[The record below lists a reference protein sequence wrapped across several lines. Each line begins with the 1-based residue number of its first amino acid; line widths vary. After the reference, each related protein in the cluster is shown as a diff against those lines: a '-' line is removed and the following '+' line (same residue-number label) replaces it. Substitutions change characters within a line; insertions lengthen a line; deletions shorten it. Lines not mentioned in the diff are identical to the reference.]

1 MKIEVFDSYNI
12 LNIIQT
18 LYMTT
23 NQSTEKNVSVS
34 YKIIE
39 NLYDNLSY
47 FDLYGTSVLLFIS
60 ITIIAFIIQSY
71 FVTKKNMSAIKA
83 NWINERCKP
92 SVIPFAGVINP
103 PDGVS
108 PREFTQQNF
117 TYCVQ
122 DILKNMSEYALLPIT
137 FLLNSIT
144 NVYKHISVDIQRGR
158 EMFAHIRTQMATI
171 VENIMNRL
179 VNILI
184 PIQLIIITFNDIISK
199 IMGIFNTILMT
210 TLGIYDTLKAL
221 LGSIVEFIVIIL
233 ISMSALIM
241 GFMLFPPTFGLAQ
254 AMIGTFVLISV
265 PLATIA
271 TLMKV
276 IFHTHTRKIPK
287 VPKFRKCFDEDTRLT
302 MQNETKEF
310 IKDVC
315 VGNTLLGNNT
325 INTKITLCAKN
336 TNMYDLYGIIVSG
349 THTVYYNGE
358 WGFVKNHPDAILIP
372 YCKPYIYSLNVHLK
386 KFSING
392 IILTDWDELYAH
404 HLSIIKNKLKLIK
417 SKYYNLNDTYFKY
430 EDIHKYLNG
439 GFSGDTLIKLM
450 NNTSKMIK
458 NINVGDILEN
468 NNYVYGVVEIN
479 GSTLSNQYKYDLGK
493 SIIEGG
499 PNLFYDNSSGI
510 KVSTLYLEAKHKKG
524 IAPNRKLYHL
534 LTTTGIFYIKKCKF
548 YDYNS
553 LIDFI

>member
-1 MKIEVFDSYNI
+1 MKIEVFESYNI

-18 LYMTT
+18 LYMTP
-23 NQSTEKNVSVS
+23 NKSTEKNVSVS
-34 YKIIE
+34 YQILE

-47 FDLYGTSVLLFIS
+47 FDLYGSSVILFIC
-60 ITIIAFIIQSY
+60 ITVVAFVIQSY
-71 FVTKKNMSAIKA
+71 FITKKNMSSIKA

-92 SVIPFAGVINP
+92 SVIPFAGLINS

-108 PREFTQQNF
+108 SREFTQQNF
-117 TYCVQ
+117 TFCVQ
-122 DILKNMSEYALLPIT
+122 DILKNMSEYAVLPIT

-158 EMFAHIRTQMATI
+158 QMFSHIRSQMATI

-184 PIQLIIITFNDIISK
+184 PIQVIMLTFNDIISK
-199 IMGIFNTILMT
+199 IMGVFSAILMT

-221 LGSIVEFIVIIL
+221 LGSIVELIVIIL
-233 ISMSALIM
+233 IAMSALIM
-241 GFMLFPPTFGLAQ
+241 GFMLFPPTYGLAQ
-254 AMIGTFVLISV
+254 SMIATFALISI

-276 IFHTHTRKIPK
+276 VFHTHTRKIPK

-302 MQNETKEF
+302 MQNERREF
-310 IKDVC
+310 IKNVS
-315 VGNTLLGNNT
+315 VGDTLMGNNA
-325 INTKITLCAKN
+325 INTKIKLCAKN
-336 TNMYDLYGIIVSG
+336 TNMYDVYGIIVSE
-349 THTVYYNGE
+349 THTLYYRGE
-358 WGFVKNHPDAILIP
+358 WILVKNHPDAILIP

-392 IILTDWDELYAH
+392 TILTDWDELYSH
-404 HLSIIKNKLKLIK
+404 HLSIIKNKLTFIK
-417 SKYYNLNDTYFKY
+417 HKYYNLENDHFKY

-439 GFSGDTLIKLM
+439 GFSGDTLIKMM
-450 NNTSKMIK
+450 NNASKMIK
-458 NINVGDILEN
+458 NINVGDVLEN

-479 GSTLSNQYKYDLGK
+479 GSTLSTQYKYDLGK
-493 SIIEGG
+493 LTIEGG

-510 KVSTLYLEAKHKKG
+510 KVSTLYLDPKNKKG
-524 IAPNRKLYHL
+524 ITLHCKLYHL
-534 LTTTGIFYIKKCKF
+534 LTTSGIFYINKCKF

>member
-1 MKIEVFDSYNI
+1 
-12 LNIIQT
+12 
-18 LYMTT
+18 MTT
-23 NQSTEKNVSVS
+23 NKSTEKKVSVS
-34 YKIIE
+34 HNIIE
-39 NLYDNLSY
+39 KLYDNLSY
-47 FDLYGTSVLLFIS
+47 FDLYGTSVILFIS

-71 FVTKKNMSAIKA
+71 FVTKKNMSSIKA

-92 SVIPFAGVINP
+92 SVIPFAGLINA

-108 PREFTQQNF
+108 AREFTQQNF

-144 NVYKHISVDIQRGR
+144 NVYKHITTDIQRGR
-158 EMFAHIRTQMATI
+158 AMFAHIRSQMEMI

-184 PIQLIIITFNDIISK
+184 PIQVIIITFNDIISK
-199 IMGIFNTILMT
+199 IMGIFTAILMT

-241 GFMLFPPTFGLAQ
+241 GFMLFPATFGLAQ
-254 AMIGTFVLISV
+254 SMIGTFVLISV

-302 MQNETKEF
+302 MQNETKEM
-310 IKDVC
+310 IKNIS
-315 VGNTLLGNNT
+315 VGNALLGNNT
-325 INTKITLCAKN
+325 INTKIKLCAKN
-336 TNMYDLYGIIVSG
+336 ANMYDLYGIIVSG
-349 THTVYYNGE
+349 THTVYYSGE
-358 WGFVKNHPDAILIP
+358 WGFVKNHPDAILIS
-372 YCKPYIYSLNVHLK
+372 YSKPYIYSLNVHLK

-404 HLSIIKNKLKLIK
+404 HLSIIKNKLQLIK
-417 SKYYNLNDTYFKY
+417 SKYYHLNNDHFKY

-439 GFSGDTLIKLM
+439 GFSGDTLINM
-450 NNTSKMIK
+450 TNNTSKMIK
-458 NINVGDILEN
+458 NINVGDVLEKN
-468 NNYVYGVVEIN
+468 SYVYGVVEIN

-499 PNLFYDNSSGI
+499 PNLFYDNSLGI
-510 KVSTLYLEAKHKKG
+510 KVSTLYLDPKNKKG

-534 LTTTGIFYIKKCKF
+534 LTTTGIFYINKCKF

>member
-1 MKIEVFDSYNI
+1 MKIEVFESYNI

-23 NQSTEKNVSVS
+23 NKSTEKNVSVS

-47 FDLYGTSVLLFIS
+47 FDLYGTSVILFIC
-60 ITIIAFIIQSY
+60 ITLVAFIIQSY
-71 FVTKKNMSAIKA
+71 FVTKKNMSSIKA

-92 SVIPFAGVINP
+92 SVIPFAGLINP

-108 PREFTQQNF
+108 TREFTQQNF

-137 FLLNSIT
+137 FLLNSLT

-171 VENIMNRL
+171 VENIMSRL

-184 PIQLIIITFNDIISK
+184 PIQVIIITFNDIISK
-199 IMGIFNTILMT
+199 IMGVFTAILMT
-210 TLGIYDTLKAL
+210 TLGIYDALKSL
-221 LGSIVEFIVIIL
+221 LGSIVELIIIIL
-233 ISMSALIM
+233 IAMTALIV
-241 GFMLFPPTFGLAQ
+241 GFMLFPATYGLAQ
-254 AMIGTFVLISV
+254 AMIATFVLISV

-287 VPKFRKCFDEDTRLT
+287 VPKFRKCFDEDTHLT
-302 MQNETKEF
+302 MQNERKEL
-310 IKDVC
+310 IKNVS
-315 VGNTLLGNNT
+315 VGNALLGNNT
-325 INTKITLCAKN
+325 INTKIKLCAKN
-336 TNMYDLYGIIVSG
+336 TNMYDVYGIIVSE
-349 THTVYYNGE
+349 THILYYNGE
-358 WGFVKNHPDAILIP
+358 WILVKHHPDAILIP
-372 YCKPYIYSLNVHLK
+372 YCKPYIYSLNVHWK

-392 IILTDWDELYAH
+392 IILTDWDELYSH
-404 HLSIIKNKLKLIK
+404 HLSILKNKLKIIK
-417 SKYYNLNDTYFKY
+417 YKYYNVDNDHFKY

-439 GFSGDTLIKLM
+439 GFSGDTLIKM
-450 NNTSKMIK
+450 ANNTSKMIK
-458 NINVGDILEN
+458 NINVGDVLEN
-468 NNYVYGVVEIN
+468 NNYVYGVVEIY

-493 SIIEGG
+493 STIEG
-499 PNLFYDNSSGI
+499 
-510 KVSTLYLEAKHKKG
+510 
-524 IAPNRKLYHL
+524 
-534 LTTTGIFYIKKCKF
+534 
-548 YDYNS
+548 
-553 LIDFI
+553 